1 MLSEYK
7 QILAQHVFDKAEA
20 LTGIESKLFTSLSRK
35 TEYIEIRMA
44 IYVALLN
51 NGWTLMDV
59 GRIFEWRNH
68 STIINARK
76 QYNNIVFQSKQ
87 TGNKENVIELC
98 QVLTKFIE
106 LNPFNENRN
115 TKLSRALKLN
125 ALAKSGA
132 SMLSIV
138 GVG

>member
-20 LTGIESKLFTSLSRK
+20 LTGISSDDFKSRSRK
-35 TEYIEIRMA
+35 TIHVEIRMA
-44 IYVALLN
+44 ISIALLN
-51 NGWTLMDV
+51 AGWTLKDV
-59 GRIFEWRNH
+59 GRIFEGRDH
-68 STIINARK
+68 STITNARK
-76 QYNNIVFQSKQ
+76 QYNNIVFESSR